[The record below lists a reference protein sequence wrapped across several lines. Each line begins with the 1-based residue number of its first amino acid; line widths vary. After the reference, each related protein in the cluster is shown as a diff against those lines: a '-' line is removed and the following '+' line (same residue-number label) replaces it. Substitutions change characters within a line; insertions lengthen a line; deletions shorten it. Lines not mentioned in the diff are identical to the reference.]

1 MQLKLP
7 KLSAV
12 KLIILC
18 MIFSIPLSAQNIPIK
33 GRVTDDSTGS
43 PLQGVTISHKN
54 ANVLTNESG
63 EFNLSVPKGDRLQL
77 TFIGYQPQTI
87 KVGESDMINVSL
99 VPSTTQ
105 LNEVVVTALG
115 IRKEKKMVSYSTQ
128 EIKGNE
134 LVKAREPNAVN
145 GLVGKIAGL
154 TVGPSAEMLGR
165 PELLLR
171 GSRID
176 LYVIDGV
183 PINSDTWNLSPD
195 DIESYTVLKG
205 PVASAL
211 YGYRGQNGAIVITTK
226 KGTKDKRGFSIEFN
240 SSTMLENGFV
250 AIPKVQDEYGPG
262 DHGKYAFVDGK
273 GGGTNDG
280 DYDVW
285 GPKFEGQLIP
295 QYDSPVDPVTGVRA
309 GTPWVARGKDNLTR
323 FIQTGLLTTNN
334 LAVSSANEKYD
345 LRFSMSHSHQKG
357 IIPNTKLD
365 ISNFNIN
372 TGYKFSDKLK
382 LDAQLNYNR
391 QYTPNFPDVQYGP
404 NSLIYNIII
413 WGCRLGC

>member
-7 KLSAV
+7 KLSAWN
-12 KLIILC
+12 LILC
-18 MIFSIPLSAQNIPIK
+18 MIFSISLSAQNIPIK
-33 GRVTDDSTGS
+33 GRITDGSTGS

-54 ANVLTNESG
+54 SNVLTNDSG
-63 EFNLSVPKGDRLQL
+63 EFTLSAVKGDKLQL
-77 TFIGYQPQTI
+77 TFIGYQGQTVR
-87 KVGESDMINVSL
+87 VGESDMINVSL

-105 LNEVVVTALG
+105 LNEVVITALG
-115 IRKEKKMVSYSTQ
+115 IKKEKKMVSYSTQ

-240 SSTMLENGFV
+240 SSTMLESGFV

-295 QYDSPVDPVTGVRA
+295 QYDSPVDPVTGVRT

-323 FIQTGLLTTNN
+323 FIQN
-334 LAVSSANEKYD
+334 
-345 LRFSMSHSHQKG
+345 RF
-357 IIPNTKLD
+357 PALC
-365 ISNFNIN
+365 
-372 TGYKFSDKLK
+372 
-382 LDAQLNYNR
+382 LN
-391 QYTPNFPDVQYGP
+391 
-404 NSLIYNIII
+404 
-413 WGCRLGC
+413 